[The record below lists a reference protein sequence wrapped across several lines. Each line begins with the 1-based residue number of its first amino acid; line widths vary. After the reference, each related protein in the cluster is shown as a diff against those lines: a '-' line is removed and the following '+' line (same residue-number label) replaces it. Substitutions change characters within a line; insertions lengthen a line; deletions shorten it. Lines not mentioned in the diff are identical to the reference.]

1 MMMSGVLGAGTGW
14 PPPGWHFSIY
24 WTFVVFLFFSF
35 LFFSYLSFFFFL
47 IFICFCFCFAT
58 NAEADRH
65 ERRWTSE
72 RVNEQRRPLFPSCIL
87 YFIALLHT
95 PQLLST
101 WIDLKF
107 TFHPPVE
114 YIPLI
119 SPLIYLSLSISL
131 SFFLSFFLSLSSC
144 AFIPKWNTISWVLED
159 IVLWL
164 FPVGFNWNL
173 NT

>member
-1 MMMSGVLGAGTGW
+1 L
-14 PPPGWHFSIY
+14 F
-24 WTFVVFLFFSF
+24 FFSF
-35 LFFSYLSFFFFL
+35 LFFSFLIFLFFFFFFKYL
-47 IFICFCFCFAT
+47 FVFVSVLRQMLKRIDT
-58 NAEADRH
+58 NAV
-65 ERRWTSE
+65 E

-131 SFFLSFFLSLSSC
+131 SFFLSFFLSLRALSFLNGTQFLECWKILFSDSSLSDS
-144 AFIPKWNTISWVLED
+144 IET
-159 IVLWL
+159 
-164 FPVGFNWNL
+164 
-173 NT
+173 